1 MYYEKTYTDGFFNVS
16 GDHGFL
22 PIKDPLSKLPDKY
35 NKLQE
40 VINKLHVNQENGEKG
55 ILGRPNEIV
64 VDIVIIPNYKDVIET
79 ENDIFVLQALYRAYT
94 FITSGFTLEL
104 SYQEFVK
111 TGNYGEA
118 RQTLPANIAEP
129 LVLVSEKLKAYPW
142 LDYHYAYSLGNYVKK
157 NPKEGLHWLNLDMAC
172 KFVGSSDEVGFI
184 MVHVYI
190 NEMSPQLVRSVMEY
204 GKAMRAG
211 SEIKYFLIECDEMCK
226 KTNDII
232 SSALFDLGKPVDG
245 TQGKKTIF
253 YLPHNNIINEHLQEC
268 GLVMAE
274 MNKRRRDMW
283 TASRHEKYN
292 DFRVFIMGIK
302 GNDKIFPNGLTYENC
317 FDNVPQYYR
326 GQTGAQDSIIPMM
339 DIFTGIV
346 DYYPD
351 NQLTQYL
358 LDLRSYRPVCVQ
370 EFFTD
375 LREHYKNNN
384 IFAYLK
390 KESNYEGLVYLLK
403 IVDEVY
409 LFRNGHWQF
418 VQKYIMSNTKYAF
431 ATGGTPITTWLINQI
446 EAVLEFEKDIVMFLR
461 SVNIDSIK
469 NIELWNNLNDGL
481 ERKQELLISQVNELK
496 NVNYDINLIYMKNNE
511 MKLEDSSL

>member
-1 MYYEKTYTDGFFNVS
+1 MYYEKIYTDGFFNVS
-16 GDHGFL
+16 CGNGFL
-22 PIKDPLSKLPDKY
+22 PIKEPIVRLPLQY
-35 NKLQE
+35 NELQR
-40 VINKLHVNQENGEKG
+40 IIDNLHVMKSEDEKG
-55 ILGRPNEIV
+55 ILGKPNEIV
-64 VDIVIIPNYKDVIET
+64 VQIPNIPNYKDIIENET
-79 ENDIFVLQALYRAYT
+79 DVFILQALYRAYT

-104 SYQEFVK
+104 SYQEFMK
-111 TGNYGEA
+111 NGNYGQA
-118 RQTLPANIAEP
+118 RDLLPAYIAEP
-129 LVLVSEKLKAYPW
+129 LVLVSNKLQAYPW

-157 NPKEGLHWLNLDMAC
+157 NPDEGLHWKNLDMAC
-172 KFVGSSDEVGFI
+172 KFVGSSDEIGFI

-204 GKAMRAG
+204 GRASRSG
-211 SEIKYFLIECDEMCK
+211 TSVECYLDASDHVFNRTVLYVPQE
-226 KTNDII
+226 DI
-232 SSALFDLGKPVDG
+232 V
-245 TQGKKTIF
+245 
-253 YLPHNNIINEHLQEC
+253 NEHLQEC
-268 GLVMAE
+268 GLVMTE

-283 TASRHEKYN
+283 TASRHERYN

-317 FDNVPQYYR
+317 FNNEPQYYR

-370 EFFTD
+370 NFFND
-375 LREHYKNNN
+375 LREHYKTNN
-384 IFAYLK
+384 IFEQLK
-390 KESNYEGLVYLLK
+390 NHSNYEGLIYLLK

-446 EAVLEFEKDIVMFLR
+446 EAVLEFEKVIIMFLQDKDLQ
-461 SVNIDSIK
+461 NIK
-469 NIELWNNLNDGL
+469 NTELWSQLSEGL
-481 ERKQELLISQVNELK
+481 DRKQKLLIEQVNELK
-496 NVNYDINLIYMKNNE
+496 NVNYNIDLIYLKNNE
-511 MKLEDSSL
+511 LNLEDSKL

>member
-1 MYYEKTYTDGFFNVS
+1 MYYEKTYTDGFFSVS

-35 NKLQE
+35 HELQK
-40 VINKLHVNQENGEKG
+40 IIDNLHVMKSEEEKG
-55 ILGRPNEIV
+55 ILGNPNEIV
-64 VDIVIIPNYKDVIET
+64 FDIVIIPNYKDIIEL

-94 FITSGFTLEL
+94 FVTSGFTLEL
-104 SYQEFVK
+104 SYQEFMK
-111 TGNYGEA
+111 NGNYGQA
-118 RQTLPANIAEP
+118 RGFLPSNIAEP
-129 LVLVSEKLKAYPW
+129 LVLVSEKLQAYPW

-157 NPKEGLHWLNLDMAC
+157 NPEEGLHWKNLDMAC
-172 KFVGSSDEVGFI
+172 KFVGSSDEIGFI

-204 GKAMRAG
+204 GKASRSG
-211 SEIKYFLIECDEMCK
+211 PSVECYADAC
-226 KTNDII
+226 DY
-232 SSALFDLGKPVDG
+232 
-245 TQGKKTIF
+245 IF
-253 YLPHNNIINEHLQEC
+253 NRTVLYVPQDDIINEHLQEC

-283 TASRHEKYN
+283 SASRHERYN

-317 FDNVPQYYR
+317 FNNEPQYYR

-370 EFFTD
+370 DFFTD
-375 LREHYKNNN
+375 LRKHYKNNN
-384 IFAYLK
+384 IFEQLK
-390 KESNYEGLVYLLK
+390 HDSNYEGLIYLLK

-446 EAVLEFEKDIVMFLR
+446 EAVLEFEKVIVMFLQDKDLQN
-461 SVNIDSIK
+461 VK
-469 NIELWNNLNDGL
+469 NIELWSQLSEGL
-481 ERKQELLISQVNELK
+481 ERKQQLLVDQINELK
-496 NVNYDINLIYMKNNE
+496 NVNYNIDLIYLKNDE
-511 MKLEDSSL
+511 LKLEDSKL

>member
-16 GDHGFL
+16 GDNGFL
-22 PIKDPLSKLPDKY
+22 PIKEPLSKLPDKY
-35 NKLQE
+35 NELQKL
-40 VINKLHVNQENGEKG
+40 IDNLHVMKNEEEKG
-55 ILGRPNEIV
+55 ILGKPNEIV
-64 VDIVIIPNYKDVIET
+64 FDIVIIPNYKDIIEP

-94 FITSGFTLEL
+94 FVTSGFTLEL
-104 SYQEFVK
+104 SYQEFMK
-111 TGNYGEA
+111 NGNYGEA
-118 RQTLPANIAEP
+118 RGLLPANIAEP
-129 LVLVSEKLKAYPW
+129 LVLVSNKLQAYPW

-157 NPKEGLHWLNLDMAC
+157 NPEEGLHWKNLDMAC
-172 KFVGSSDEVGFI
+172 KFVGSSDEIGFI

-204 GKAMRAG
+204 GKATRSG
-211 SEIKYFLIECDEMCK
+211 SSVECYADAC
-226 KTNDII
+226 DY
-232 SSALFDLGKPVDG
+232 
-245 TQGKKTIF
+245 IF
-253 YLPHNNIINEHLQEC
+253 NRTVLYVPQKDIINEHLQEC

-283 TASRHEKYN
+283 TASRHERYN

-302 GNDKIFPNGLTYENC
+302 GNDKIFPDGLTYENC
-317 FDNVPQYYR
+317 FNNEPQYYR

-370 EFFTD
+370 NFFND

-384 IFAYLK
+384 IFEQLK
-390 KESNYEGLVYLLK
+390 NDSNYEGLIYLLK

-446 EAVLEFEKDIVMFLR
+446 EAVLEFEKVIVMFLQDKDLQN
-461 SVNIDSIK
+461 VK
-469 NIELWNNLNDGL
+469 NTELWSQLSEGL
-481 ERKQELLISQVNELK
+481 DRKQKLLIEQVNELK
-496 NVNYDINLIYMKNNE
+496 NINYNIDLIYLKNDE
-511 MKLEDSSL
+511 LKLEDSKL

>member
-1 MYYEKTYTDGFFNVS
+1 MYYEKTYADGFFNVS
-16 GDHGFL
+16 GDNGFL
-22 PIKDPLSKLPDKY
+22 PIKEPLSKLPDKY
-35 NKLQE
+35 NELQK
-40 VINKLHVNQENGEKG
+40 VIDNLHVMKNEEEKG
-55 ILGRPNEIV
+55 ILGKPNEIV
-64 VDIVIIPNYKDVIET
+64 VQISNIPNYKDIIENET
-79 ENDIFVLQALYRAYT
+79 DVFILQALYRAYT

-104 SYQEFVK
+104 SYQEFMK
-111 TGNYGEA
+111 NGNYGEA
-118 RQTLPANIAEP
+118 RGLLPVYIAEP
-129 LVLVSEKLKAYPW
+129 LVLVSNKLQAYPW

-157 NPKEGLHWLNLDMAC
+157 NPEEGLHWKNLDMAC

-204 GKAMRAG
+204 GNASRTG
-211 SEIKYFLIECDEMCK
+211 TSVECYVDASDHVFDRTVLYVPQE
-226 KTNDII
+226 DI
-232 SSALFDLGKPVDG
+232 V
-245 TQGKKTIF
+245 
-253 YLPHNNIINEHLQEC
+253 NEHLQEC

-283 TASRHEKYN
+283 TASRHERYN

-317 FDNVPQYYR
+317 FNNEPQYYR

-370 EFFTD
+370 NFFTD
-375 LREHYKNNN
+375 LREHYKNKN
-384 IFAYLK
+384 IFEQLIND
-390 KESNYEGLVYLLK
+390 SNYEGLIYLLK

-446 EAVLEFEKDIVMFLR
+446 EAVIEFEKVIVMFLQDKDLQN
-461 SVNIDSIK
+461 VK
-469 NIELWNNLNDGL
+469 NNELWCELSEGL
-481 ERKQELLISQVNELK
+481 ERKQQLLIDQVNELK
-496 NVNYDINLIYMKNNE
+496 NINYNIDLIYLKNDE
-511 MKLEDSSL
+511 LKLEDSKL

>member
-1 MYYEKTYTDGFFNVS
+1 MYYDKTYTDGFFNVS
-16 GDHGFL
+16 GDNGFL
-22 PIKDPLSKLPDKY
+22 PIKEPIVRLPPQY
-35 NKLQE
+35 NELQR
-40 VINKLHVNQENGEKG
+40 VIDNLHVMKNEEEKG
-55 ILGRPNEIV
+55 ILGKPNEIV
-64 VDIVIIPNYKDVIET
+64 VQIATIPNYKDIIENET
-79 ENDIFVLQALYRAYT
+79 DVFVLQALYRAYT

-104 SYQEFVK
+104 SYQEFIK
-111 TGNYGEA
+111 NGNYGEA
-118 RQTLPANIAEP
+118 RGLLPVYIAEP
-129 LVLVSEKLKAYPW
+129 LVLVSNKLQAYPW

-157 NPKEGLHWLNLDMAC
+157 NPEEGLHWKNLDMAC
-172 KFVGSSDEVGFI
+172 KFVGSSDEIGFI

-204 GKAMRAG
+204 GKASRSG
-211 SEIKYFLIECDEMCK
+211 ISVECYVDAC
-226 KTNDII
+226 DHV
-232 SSALFDLGKPVDG
+232 FDRKVLYVPQED
-245 TQGKKTIF
+245 
-253 YLPHNNIINEHLQEC
+253 IINEHLQEC
-268 GLVMAE
+268 GLVMSE

-283 TASRHEKYN
+283 TASRHERYN

-317 FDNVPQYYR
+317 FNNEPQYYR

-358 LDLRSYRPVCVQ
+358 LDLRSYRPVCIQ
-370 EFFTD
+370 NFFND

-384 IFAYLK
+384 IFEQLK
-390 KESNYEGLVYLLK
+390 NDSNYEGLIYLLK

-446 EAVLEFEKDIVMFLR
+446 EAVLEFEKVIVMFLQDKDLQN
-461 SVNIDSIK
+461 VK
-469 NIELWNNLNDGL
+469 NTELWTQLNEGL
-481 ERKQELLISQVNELK
+481 ERKQQLLIEQVNELK
-496 NVNYDINLIYMKNNE
+496 NVNYNIDLIYLKNDE
-511 MKLEDSSL
+511 LKLEDSKL